1 MNQEAIY
8 KENPSEQKEVLS
20 TDNHLVHSFADLWSL
35 KQPGGT
41 TVIAKAKGVHVYD
54 DSGNRFL
61 DGIGGLWCVNVGHGR
76 DEIIDA
82 VAAQMREL
90 DYYSTFYNLTHP
102 LASQLST
109 KIASLAP
116 KNLNHVYFANS
127 GSVANDS
134 AVRILHAYNNRLG
147 KPQKK
152 KILSRIGA
160 YHGSTHLAV
169 AMTTPA
175 YRKGWDSAEEL
186 VHHLVCPYAYRE
198 ANGMNDSEFVDF
210 LAEDMK
216 NSIERIGA
224 ENIAC
229 FIAEPIMGA
238 GGVIVPPEGYHK
250 RMQDI
255 CKEYDIKTISDEV
268 VTAFGRVGHMF
279 SSQDMFGI
287 EPDIITTAK
296 GLTSGYQPMS
306 ATIIS
311 DEIYDVI
318 SAEGAMF
325 MHGMTYSGHPACA
338 AAALANIAIMENESI
353 PQTVQTTGKM
363 FENGL
368 RGLESLDIVGQV
380 RGSHFMMGI
389 EFVRNKDTREVF
401 DDEVLIGKRVAQAA
415 QARGLIVRPLGN
427 MAVMSPP
434 LILTE
439 DQIEEMVGILRDS
452 ISEVI
457 EGLKKDGNL

>member
-1 MNQEAIY
+1 MKKVATR
-8 KENPSEQKEVLS
+8 

-35 KQPGGT
+35 KQQSET
-41 TVIAKAKGVHVYD
+41 TVISKARGVHVYD
-54 DSGNRFL
+54 ASGKQFL

-82 VAAQMREL
+82 IASQMREL

-102 LASQLST
+102 LASELSA

-134 AVRILHAYNNRLG
+134 AVRILHAYFNRLG

-160 YHGSTHLAV
+160 YHGSTHLAI

-175 YRKGWDSAEEL
+175 YREGWDSAEEL
-186 VHHLVCPYAYRE
+186 VHHLVCPNAYRE
-198 ANGMNDSEFVDF
+198 AKGMNDVEFLDY

-216 NSIERIGA
+216 NSIETIGA

-238 GGVIVPPEGYHK
+238 GGVIVPPAGYHR

-255 CKEYDIKTISDEV
+255 CQEYEIKTISDEV
-268 VTAFGRVGHMF
+268 VTAFGRLGHMF

-287 EPDIITTAK
+287 EPDMITTAK

-311 DEIYDVI
+311 DEIYEVI

-353 PQTVQTTGKM
+353 PQRVRTSGKT

-389 EFVRNKDTREVF
+389 EFVRNKETRDVF
-401 DDEVLIGKRVAQAA
+401 DDEIKIGNRVAQAA
-415 QARGLIVRPLGN
+415 QSRGLIVRPLGN

-434 LILTE
+434 LILTDE
-439 DQIEEMVGILRDS
+439 QIEEMVTILRNS

-457 EGLKKDGNL
+457 EGLKKNGDL